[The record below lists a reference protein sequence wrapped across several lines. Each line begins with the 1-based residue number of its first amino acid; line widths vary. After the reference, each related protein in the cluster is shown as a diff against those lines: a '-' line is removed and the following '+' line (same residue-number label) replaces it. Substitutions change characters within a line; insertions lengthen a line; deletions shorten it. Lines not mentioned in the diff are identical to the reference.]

1 MNYINYS
8 YSLDK
13 GRSTGSIES
22 INFIKYTYKRVCW
35 VYKIPLVPGYSNSRL
50 SRGHFV
56 PVNIWLI
63 FLVTNWFV
71 DGFFEC
77 WKIFCRLAHSLFWLI
92 TIVRRPE
99 FAIFRKKKCEI
110 WKLLEINFK
119 KSVNHTKK
127 TAWPKLS
134 SSVIAWAKKCQK
146 VIYLVE
152 IYIPHGH
159 QMN

>member
-8 YSLDK
+8 YSLDI

-35 VYKIPLVPGYSNSRL
+35 VYKIPWVPGYTNSRL

-77 WKIFCRLAHSLFWLI
+77 WKIFCRLAHSIFWLI
-92 TIVRRPE
+92 TIIRRPE
-99 FAIFRKKKCEI
+99 FGFSEKKCEI
-110 WKLLEINFK
+110 SKNQWITPKKLLGRKWVRRSLRGRRN
-119 KSVNHTKK
+119 VRR
-127 TAWPKLS
+127 
-134 SSVIAWAKKCQK
+134 
-146 VIYLVE
+146 
-152 IYIPHGH
+152 
-159 QMN
+159 

>member
-8 YSLDK
+8 YSLDI

-35 VYKIPLVPGYSNSRL
+35 VYKIPWVPGYTNSRL

-77 WKIFCRLAHSLFWLI
+77 WKIFCGLAHSIFWLI
-92 TIVRRPE
+92 TIIRRPE
-99 FAIFRKKKCEI
+99 FGFSEK
-110 WKLLEINFK
+110 N
-119 KSVNHTKK
+119 
-127 TAWPKLS
+127 
-134 SSVIAWAKKCQK
+134 AKFQK
-146 VIYLVE
+146 ISESHQKNCLAENEFV
-152 IYIPHGH
+152 GH
-159 QMN
+159 CVGEEMSEGNLPC